1 MNYLLKNNILHKAN
15 IISLP
20 DDFCDS
26 MNEISILMGGK
37 AGHGIRV
44 ATTLI
49 ARLLS
54 RYGYR
59 AFVYDDYPS
68 LIRGGHNF
76 SIVRAAEKKVL
87 ANTKNVDVIIAFDKQ
102 TVEKHAERLK
112 DEGILL
118 HESSIDAEGIAVPF
132 KEIVKEMKGIPI
144 MRNSAAIGS
153 LAKILGMEW
162 NVVEEIFSKFIP
174 RKTELNLQIARKC
187 YDIVEKRFEMEKLDQ
202 EMLPVISGNEAIA
215 LGALEAGLDAYYAYP
230 MTPSTSILHFL
241 AANSREFDIL
251 VVHPENE
258 IAVMLMALGSA
269 YAGGKTMVASSG
281 GGFALMVEGLSL
293 AAQSEIP
300 ITIVVSQRAGPSTGV
315 PTYTMQSDLHFIL
328 NAGHGEFIR
337 FVVAPG
343 DAEEAYYY
351 TALAM
356 NIAWKFQIPSF
367 VLADKHLSE
376 SNYSFDYS
384 LYEVKEEEPLL
395 WDGRGNYL
403 RYGDTE
409 SGVSPLAFPSD
420 AVVKVNS
427 YAHDEYG
434 ITTEEAEKIVKMQEK
449 RLRKKQAL
457 VKYLSSFQQFKE
469 YGKNSDTVVL
479 TWGSTKGAVVEA
491 AEILGLKVVQPI
503 VMEPFPDLSEIR
515 EKRVITVEVNATAQ
529 LARLLSCNGIEVDDR
544 SVLKY
549 DGRPFFVDELV
560 ERLEEV
566 LQ

>member
-434 ITTEEAEKIVKMQEK
+434 ITTEEAEKIAKMQEK

>member
-529 LARLLSCNGIEVDDR
+529 LARLLSCNGIEVDR

>member
-1 MNYLLKNNILHKAN
+1 
-15 IISLP
+15 
-20 DDFCDS
+20 
-26 MNEISILMGGK
+26 
-37 AGHGIRV
+37 
-44 ATTLI
+44 
-49 ARLLS
+49 
-54 RYGYR
+54 
-59 AFVYDDYPS
+59 
-68 LIRGGHNF
+68 
-76 SIVRAAEKKVL
+76 
-87 ANTKNVDVIIAFDKQ
+87 
-102 TVEKHAERLK
+102 
-112 DEGILL
+112 
-118 HESSIDAEGIAVPF
+118 
-132 KEIVKEMKGIPI
+132 
-144 MRNSAAIGS
+144 
-153 LAKILGMEW
+153 
-162 NVVEEIFSKFIP
+162 
-174 RKTELNLQIARKC
+174 
-187 YDIVEKRFEMEKLDQ
+187 
-202 EMLPVISGNEAIA
+202 
-215 LGALEAGLDAYYAYP
+215 
-230 MTPSTSILHFL
+230 
-241 AANSREFDIL
+241 
-251 VVHPENE
+251 
-258 IAVMLMALGSA
+258 MLMALGSA
-269 YAGGKTMVASSG
+269 YAGAKTMVASSG

-300 ITIVVSQRAGPSTGV
+300 VTIVVSQRAGPSTGV

-351 TALAM
+351 TALAI

-384 LYEVKEEEPLL
+384 LYEVEEEEPVL
-395 WDGRGNYL
+395 WDGKGEYL
-403 RYGDTE
+403 RYRNTE

-434 ITTEEAEKIVKMQEK
+434 ITTEEAKKIAKMQEK
-449 RLRKKQAL
+449 RLKKRKSLA
-457 VKYLSSFQQFKE
+457 KYLSSIQQFKE
-469 YGKNSDTVVL
+469 YGKSSDTVVL

-503 VMEPFPDLSEIR
+503 VMEPFPDLSELEDR
-515 EKRVITVEVNATAQ
+515 RVITVEVNATAQ
-529 LARLLSCNGIEVDDR
+529 LAKLLNFNGIKVDK